1 MQIETT
7 GQLSNMSRRKL
18 FAMSGMAAIAMG
30 VKPEALFA
38 AEAAAATGNAAQ
50 SGASSSLPWPQR
62 GKFGGKAIIGPHQAS
77 AAAMIDNSPVLGMPR
92 ERSFFYG
99 NVRDAEGNLYELV
112 RGLAGKGFGGLDQ
125 LFIQS
130 SKGKDT
136 LRVDMSAMGTAA
148 PSAGHD
154 ARLDASGNAVW
165 TSAPGAKGAP
175 FQITMSPDGRK
186 TTWKEGDL
194 FMLEGELL
202 GPGLQWTVPD
212 ADNCQF
218 YVSQVYEMKGR
229 YKGAPVRGIL
239 ALDQSYLPQGV
250 LMYSGKD
257 PMFLPDQHHRC
268 WYTWG
273 TRYEDGSY
281 ESGHFVLGTERVGF
295 ALVTNQDGEL
305 ILDTEV
311 TGDVELMDDKVW
323 PKRIVTHTSGGNF
336 EFLPDPKGRMPDLL
350 GNIQS
355 FTPQNEGRWQRIG
368 ESRKPVA
375 WFAWGEVQAQGKIE
389 YAQHTRF

>member
-7 GQLSNMSRRKL
+7 GQLSHMSRRKL
-18 FAMSGMAAIAMG
+18 FAMGGMAAIAMG
-30 VKPEALFA
+30 VKPDALFA
-38 AEAAAATGNAAQ
+38 ADTAVPAGKAPST
-50 SGASSSLPWPQR
+50 GASGSLPWPR
-62 GKFGGKAIIGPHQAS
+62 RAKFGGKAIVGPHQAS
-77 AAAMIDNSPVLGMPR
+77 AAAMIDDSPVLGLPR
-92 ERSFFYG
+92 ERTFFYG

-112 RGLAGKGFGGLDQ
+112 RGMAGKGFGGLDQ

-130 SKGKDT
+130 SKGMDT
-136 LRVDMSAMGTAA
+136 LHVDMASMGTAA
-148 PSAGHD
+148 PSAGHK
-154 ARLDASGNAVW
+154 AQLDAAGNAVW

-175 FQITMSPDGRK
+175 FRISMSADGSK
-186 TTWKEGDL
+186 AAWKEGDL
-194 FMLEGELL
+194 FELEGELL

-212 ADNCQF
+212 ADNSEF
-218 YVSQVYEMKGR
+218 YVSQVYEMKGH
-229 YKGAPVRGIL
+229 YKGTPVRGIL
-239 ALDQSYLPQGV
+239 GLDQSYLPQGV

-257 PMFLPDQHHRC
+257 PLFLKDQHHRC

-295 ALVTNQDGEL
+295 ALITNQDGEL

-311 TGDVELMDDKVW
+311 TGNVDLMDDNVW
-323 PKRIVTHTSGGNF
+323 PRRIVVHTSGGNF

-355 FTPQNEGRWQRIG
+355 FTPQNEGRWRRIG
-368 ESRKPVA
+368 DSRKPVS
-375 WFAWGEVQAQGKIE
+375 WFAWGEVQSADRIDYE
-389 YAQHTRF
+389 QHTRF